1 MYIRLKKLDATNSN
15 LARTNQHSS
24 ETLALY
30 GIKDYQSYINLLN
43 TMKNDLEAIF
53 KRIRLLK
60 SKFQIKYPYEYKT
73 GKK

>member
-1 MYIRLKKLDATNSN
+1 M
-15 LARTNQHSS
+15 
-24 ETLALY
+24 Y

-43 TMKNDLEAIF
+43 TMKTDLEAIF

-73 GKK
+73 GKKNKLKSYIFFIVFEANFNYLKH